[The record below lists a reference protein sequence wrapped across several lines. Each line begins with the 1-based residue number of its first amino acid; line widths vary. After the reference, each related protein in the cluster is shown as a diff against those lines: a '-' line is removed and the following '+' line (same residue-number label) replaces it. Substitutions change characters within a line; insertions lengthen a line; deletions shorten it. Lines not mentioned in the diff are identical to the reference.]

1 MEDIEF
7 LQHFGG
13 MNPGE
18 RFYKMAPHL
27 KPEEKKVAGYTQILT
42 DDGPKIVPIFE
53 CKPDY
58 HKLTEETIEDDDP
71 IITYKIVLKPDVDRE
86 AYRKL
91 FPDFTMDQFLDGI
104 AESLQNKKP
113 IRRGI
118 PWKNIFRKR

>member
-7 LQHFGG
+7 LQHCGG

-27 KPEEKKVAGYTQILT
+27 KPEEKTVAGYTQILT

-71 IITYKIVLKPDVDRE
+71 IITYKIVLKPGFDPSKYFLTDY
-86 AYRKL
+86 A
-91 FPDFTMDQFLDGI
+91 FGDFLDDV
-104 AESLQNKKP
+104 AKELQNEKP

-118 PWKNIFRKR
+118 PWKNIFRKKSR